1 MIKKPVS
8 TSTQTEIFEDKKI
21 SILKNTEENDFIARL
36 IKLFVQIELTITY
49 IQ

>member
-1 MIKKPVS
+1 MWIILQNKIKMS
-8 TSTQTEIFEDKKI
+8 HKKI
-21 SILKNTEENDFIARL
+21 SIIKNTEENDFIARL